1 MPDDLFRLMR
11 RRRSVTD
18 AKVQKTA
25 AATTGARHA
34 VAPSSASSGN
44 SSRATHL
51 AIVVFAER
59 CCPVSASV
67 SAVNW
72 LAFIASLV
80 QSLAW
85 PAGVVALG
93 IVFRRPISI
102 ALGRGI
108 RRLRI
113 GPVEAEF
120 DHQIAE
126 VRQELRQEARR
137 DPEPTAA
144 KIPDLD
150 SLVPSN
156 LNRLVDASPEAAVTS
171 AYAQIEARLAELL
184 DEAGAPTHS
193 AAGGPALAR
202 LARRHELISDETL
215 SAVEGLS
222 VMRNLAVHSTGG
234 EIGRQRARE
243 YLALA
248 DAVLYSLQKKPGS

>member
-1 MPDDLFRLMR
+1 L
-11 RRRSVTD
+11 T
-18 AKVQKTA
+18 
-25 AATTGARHA
+25 
-34 VAPSSASSGN
+34 
-44 SSRATHL
+44 
-51 AIVVFAER
+51 
-59 CCPVSASV
+59 
-67 SAVNW
+67 
-72 LAFIASLV
+72 FIASLV

-93 IVFRRPISI
+93 IVFRRPIGV
-102 ALGRGI
+102 ALSRGI

-126 VRQELRQEARR
+126 VRQELRQEMRR
-137 DPEPTAA
+137 SPEPTDA

-150 SLVPSN
+150 SLASSN

-171 AYAQIEARLAELL
+171 AYAQIEARLVELL
-184 DEAGAPTHS
+184 DEAGAPTYT

-215 SAVEGLS
+215 SAVDGLS
-222 VMRNLAVHSTGG
+222 VMRNLAVHSPSG

-248 DAVLYSLQKKPGS
+248 DAVLYSLRKKLGG

>member
-1 MPDDLFRLMR
+1 
-11 RRRSVTD
+11 
-18 AKVQKTA
+18 
-25 AATTGARHA
+25 
-34 VAPSSASSGN
+34 
-44 SSRATHL
+44 
-51 AIVVFAER
+51 
-59 CCPVSASV
+59 
-67 SAVNW
+67 VNW
-72 LAFIASLV
+72 LAFVASLV

-85 PAGVVALG
+85 PAGVVTLG
-93 IVFRRPISI
+93 IVFRRPIGE
-102 ALGRGI
+102 ALRRGI

-126 VRQELRQEARR
+126 VRQELQQEMRQS
-137 DPEPTAA
+137 PKAA
-144 KIPDLD
+144 AAEILDLD
-150 SLVPSN
+150 TVASSN

-184 DEAGAPTHS
+184 DEAGAPTFT

-215 SAVEGLS
+215 SAVDGLS
-222 VMRNLAVHSTGG
+222 VMRNLAVHGPSG

-248 DAVLYSLQKKPGS
+248 DAVLYSMRKKPDTGS